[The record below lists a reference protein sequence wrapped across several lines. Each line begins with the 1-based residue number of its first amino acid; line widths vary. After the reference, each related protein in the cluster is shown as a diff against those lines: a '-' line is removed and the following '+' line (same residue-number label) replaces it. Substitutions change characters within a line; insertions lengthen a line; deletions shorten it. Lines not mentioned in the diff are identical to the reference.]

1 MMVQTDEELN
11 EEYDVGGLGDIE
23 TEKFNQ
29 HTNESD
35 IRLDEKH
42 HVDEQI
48 DNSPTRVY
56 PNQAALS
63 IPVRDKLVKHAT
75 SSTPGLEEVDLSSDD
90 SPPPL
95 LPSSVEEPE
104 VRIPTPSLDNPETL
118 FNAARC
124 GNFHEL
130 LSLLKASPDKWAYV
144 INLRDQDGHSLLHW
158 AALFN
163 AVDFIRLSANACG
176 DLSSWIN
183 TRSNNGQTPIMWAV
197 IKGHVETMN
206 VLFNEFGANLTCV
219 DSLKADCAILAVQ
232 HHQYNAVLLIHKWLP
247 GTSPFDKRD
256 SSGCSSVHWAAYK
269 GDLLMLRLLHYL
281 KADMNAIDN
290 QGMSPIHR
298 ATGEGWA
305 EAALFL
311 MEKCGANTK
320 LVNNKNE
327 TPIDVAKRLGNK
339 SLQYALS
346 RNPDEMKEET
356 GGNWILS
363 AIYCVVLSVTVI
375 SFFNDLYAESSSVFR
390 IVFVSVVVCLIYSF
404 SDLLISDPGFVE
416 KRSYGRSA
424 VEDLQAKLES
434 PKGIVGPDEGLQRIC
449 VTCWES
455 KDIEKRMK
463 HCSVCDRC
471 VESFDHHC
479 GWINNCVAEKN
490 HREFI
495 VMVFSTWLGIAMYIY
510 MSINQAVYSR
520 LPSLI
525 DFLWNKPFIFPLWI
539 VYLVVFPWLTIL
551 LGAQIRSI
559 AINMN
564 TNELMNMHRYAHF
577 WEGPLNVIAH
587 HHEHT
592 GSCNH
597 GDSHGGRRFKNPFD
611 QGGIFAN
618 CMYFWFRRGAKKY
631 KKLPQ
636 NEIEMA
642 HVV

>member
-1 MMVQTDEELN
+1 MMAHPDEESH
-11 EEYDVGGLGDIE
+11 EGAPGGGLGDIE
-23 TEKFNQ
+23 ADKSNQ
-29 HTNESD
+29 HSSNE
-35 IRLDEKH
+35 
-42 HVDEQI
+42 VG
-48 DNSPTRVY
+48 NSGSPISPKKVE
-56 PNQAALS
+56 LS
-63 IPVRDKLVKHAT
+63 IPVKDATKHV
-75 SSTPGLEEVDLSSDD
+75 SSSSPGLEEVDLSSDA

-104 VRIPTPSLDNPETL
+104 IKPETPSLDIPETM

-124 GNFHEL
+124 GDFNEI
-130 LSLLKASPDKWAYV
+130 LSLLKANQEKWTHV
-144 INLRDQDGHSLLHW
+144 IKLRDQDGHSLLHW

-163 AVDFIRLSANACG
+163 AVDFIRLSCNACG
-176 DLSSWIN
+176 PELGSWIN
-183 TRSNNGQTPIMWAV
+183 ARSNNGQTPIMWAV
-197 IKGHVETMN
+197 IKGHIETMK
-206 VLFNEFGANLTCV
+206 VLFNDFGANLTYT

-247 GTSPFDKRD
+247 GSSPFDKRD

-269 GDLLMLRLLHYL
+269 GDLLMLRVLHYL

-290 QGMSPIHR
+290 QGMSPLHR

-311 MEKCGANTK
+311 MEKCGANPK

-339 SLQYALS
+339 SLHYALS
-346 RNPDEMKEET
+346 RTPEEMKEET
-356 GGNWILS
+356 QTHWVLS
-363 AIYCVVLSVTVI
+363 AVYAVILSVTVI
-375 SFFNDLYAESSSVFR
+375 SFFNDLYADASSLFR
-390 IVFVSVVVCLIYSF
+390 VVFVGVVVCIIYSF
-404 SDLLISDPGFVE
+404 SDLLVSDPGFVE
-416 KRSYGRSA
+416 KRPHGRSA
-424 VEDLQAKLES
+424 IEDLQAKLDS
-434 PKGIVGPDEGLQRIC
+434 AKGVIAPEDGLQRIC
-449 VTCWES
+449 VTCWEA
-455 KDIEKRMK
+455 KDIERRMK

-495 VMVFSTWLGIAMYIY
+495 VMVSSTWTGIAMYVY
-510 MSINQAVYSR
+510 MSIRQAVYTR

-525 DFLWNKPFIFPLWI
+525 DFLWNKPFVFPLWV
-539 VYLVVFPWLTIL
+539 VYLFVLPWLTIL
-551 LGAQIRSI
+551 LGAQLRSI

-587 HHEHT
+587 NHEHT
-592 GSCNH
+592 GPCNH
-597 GDSHGGRRFKNPFD
+597 GDSHSGGRRFKNPFD
-611 QGGIFAN
+611 KGGIVAN
-618 CMYFWFRRGAKKY
+618 CMYFWFRRGAAKY
-631 KKLPQ
+631 KQLPQ
-636 NEIEMA
+636 NEIEMT